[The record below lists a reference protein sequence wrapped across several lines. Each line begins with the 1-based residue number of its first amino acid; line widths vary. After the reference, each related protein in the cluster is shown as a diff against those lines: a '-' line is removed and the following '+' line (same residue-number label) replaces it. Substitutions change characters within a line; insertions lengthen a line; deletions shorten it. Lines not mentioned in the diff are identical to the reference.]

1 MKNQHKFPNYR
12 CCIAVINM
20 LSLLLLS
27 ACGGVDGPAIDAQP
41 QSISFAAAP
50 DLNLSETVT
59 VSATASS
66 GLAVS
71 YSSLTPEV
79 CSVDRNSGRV
89 TALSPDTCIIAANQ
103 SGNEDFAPAPQQAQ
117 SLAVFV
123 DPNQTISFAA
133 APELS
138 LFSTASVSATASSGL
153 AVEYTSLT
161 ADVCSVNRDSG
172 LVTALAAEN
181 CIIAA
186 NQAGNDNYLPAPE
199 VTQSINISL
208 PADITVPGTPTD
220 ISVTAGDS
228 PSTVKVSFSATDSGG
243 SPITAYTVQS
253 SPAGIS
259 GTGSESPVTVICPS
273 SCTGY
278 AFSVTASNAV
288 GDSTPSAVTDVITR
302 YQVVETFFE
311 PLTQP
316 KNTLFIGTFTF
327 NATKRTVSD
336 LKGTLS
342 ESMTGDSIAF
352 PDDNMNWL
360 TLENQLSAVY
370 DPVLDGL
377 LVTVFLN
384 PVTDTLF
391 VFDGSDGWSPGT
403 GFGLYYGFDFSNP
416 APNPNNAYAMVF
428 VNPSDPTAAL
438 TQDQINK
445 LAYADCAL
453 GGMMGSTC
461 MAGTTE
467 AGYGVLG
474 TMDGY
479 PISQIITRLP

>member
-1 MKNQHKFPNYR
+1 MKNQHNFPIHCR
-12 CCIAVINM
+12 HIAVINA

-27 ACGGVDGPAIDAQP
+27 ACGGVDAPAIDAQP
-41 QSISFAAAP
+41 QSISFSAAP
-50 DLNLSETVT
+50 ALNLSETVT
-59 VSATASS
+59 VSANASS

-71 YSSLTPEV
+71 YSSLTREV
-79 CSVDRNSGRV
+79 CSVDNTSGQA
-89 TALSPDTCIIAANQ
+89 TALTPDTCIIAANQ
-103 SGNEDFAPAPQQAQ
+103 SGSENFAPAPQQTQ
-117 SLAVFV
+117 SLPVFV

-133 APELS
+133 VPELS
-138 LFSTASVSATASSGL
+138 LFSTASVSTTASSGL
-153 AVEYTSLT
+153 AVNYTSIT
-161 ADVCSVNRDSG
+161 PDICSVNRDSG
-172 LVTALAAEN
+172 LVTALAVDS

-208 PADITVPGTPTD
+208 PTDITAPGTPTD

-228 PSTVKVSFSATDSGG
+228 PSTVKISFGATDSGG

-273 SCTGY
+273 SCAGY
-278 AFSVTASNAV
+278 AFSVTATNAV

-316 KNTLFIGTFTF
+316 NNSIFIGTFTF
-327 NATKRTVSD
+327 NATNRTVSD
-336 LKGTLS
+336 LKGILS
-342 ESMTGDSIAF
+342 ESMTGNSIGFPNDSMI
-352 PDDNMNWL
+352 WL

-384 PVTDTLF
+384 PVTDTFF

-403 GFGLYYGFDFSNP
+403 GFALYSGFDFSNP
-416 APNPNNAYAMVF
+416 APNPNNAYAMIF

-445 LAYADCAL
+445 LAYADCAP

-467 AGYGVLG
+467 AGYGVRG
-474 TMDGY
+474 SMDGY
-479 PISQIITRLP
+479 PTSQLITRLP

>member
-1 MKNQHKFPNYR
+1 MKNQHNFPNHR
-12 CCIAVINM
+12 RFVAVIYLLS
-20 LSLLLLS
+20 LSLLT
-27 ACGGVDGPAIDAQP
+27 ACGGADGPAIDAQP

-59 VSATASS
+59 VSANASS
-66 GLAVS
+66 GLTVS

-79 CSVDRNSGRV
+79 CSVDSNSGRV

-103 SGNEDFAPAPQQAQ
+103 FGNENLAPAPQQTQ
-117 SLAVFV
+117 SLPVFF

-138 LFSTASVSATASSGL
+138 LFSTASVSATANSGL
-153 AVEYTSLT
+153 AVNYTSIT
-161 ADVCSVNRDSG
+161 PDVCSVNSDSG
-172 LVTALAAEN
+172 LVTALAVDS

-208 PADITVPGTPTD
+208 PAGITPPGTPTD
-220 ISVTAGDS
+220 ISATAGVS
-228 PSTVKVSFSATDSGG
+228 PSTVKISFTATDSGG

-273 SCTGY
+273 SCAGY
-278 AFSVTASNAV
+278 AFSVTTSNAV
-288 GDSTPSAVTDVITR
+288 GDSAPSAVTDVITR

-327 NATKRTVSD
+327 NATNRTVSD
-336 LKGTLS
+336 LKGILS

-360 TLENQLSAVY
+360 TLENQLSSVY

-377 LVTVFLN
+377 LVSTFLN
-384 PVTDTLF
+384 PVTDTF
-391 VFDGSDGWSPGT
+391 FIFDGSDGWSPGT
-403 GFGLYYGFDFSNP
+403 GFGLYSGFDFSNP
-416 APNPNNAYAMVF
+416 APNLNNAYAMIF

-438 TQDQINK
+438 TQYQINK
-445 LAYADCAL
+445 LAYADCAP

-461 MAGTTE
+461 MTGTTE

-479 PISQIITRLP
+479 PTSQLITRLP